1 MVAGCTTSST
11 RHWNREGPVHETLGE
26 EPLLSDTNST
36 HELSLQGKGKGAHKG
51 DTREEGTQQTQDKQR
66 LEGIVA
72 RFEPFNN
79 SLAETLKLSSWT
91 KLMDLLSRRKGEI
104 RKCILEGAEGTVA
117 FLEGKEVNQLPG
129 HSQDNAEH
137 LSQCKQLEE
146 LLVLCIKTPMTPATH
161 CRDIYIV

>member
-1 MVAGCTTSST
+1 MVAGCAMSST

-51 DTREEGTQQTQDKQR
+51 DTREGGTQKTQDKQR

-91 KLMDLLSRRKGEI
+91 
-104 RKCILEGAEGTVA
+104 
-117 FLEGKEVNQLPG
+117 
-129 HSQDNAEH
+129 
-137 LSQCKQLEE
+137 
-146 LLVLCIKTPMTPATH
+146 
-161 CRDIYIV
+161 Y